1 MSARAPGQA
10 ALAEVER
17 VLEEACG
24 LTLSPGIRR
33 TLGDAFLR
41 GARELRLP
49 PEGFL
54 ARLQAGD
61 HRAVTTLVEAAV
73 VGETYF
79 FRHPEQLAAVRQVLL
94 AGAPRDRPLS
104 IWSAGCATGEEPY
117 TLAMEL
123 VDAGR
128 AGLGDRILA
137 TDVSSRALA
146 VAREARYG
154 EWSLRRL
161 EPVLRKRHFDAHP
174 PQVQV
179 RSEIRGLVEFRRHN
193 LVRETPPG
201 NGFDLVLCRNVLIY
215 FNPPTAALVV
225 EKLAIS
231 LARGGVLVLGPVEAP
246 LAAGRDLERIDLGG
260 ASIFRAPGGRPL
272 RGAAAAGR
280 SPSLEPATRPARAA
294 RPEVGPGP
302 GTPRAPGL
310 GSAGLQAPAPP
321 ASSPVE
327 AAGTAPAPV
336 ADPFPSVAL
345 PAGAAAPLAAA
356 RDAAQR
362 GDLGAAEELAR
373 ATAVREL
380 SPEAWLLVSM
390 AADAR
395 GDLAAAVDAVRRAL
409 YLDPGLAL
417 GHAALVPLY
426 ARLGLQDDAARA
438 RRNAL
443 EALAGLDDA
452 APLRGVETITAGAL
466 RSALEAPSRPAPRS
480 GAQTG
485 SQG

>member
-1 MSARAPGQA
+1 MTSRNSATVP
-10 ALAEVER
+10 LAEVER

-33 TLGDAFLR
+33 TLGDAFARAARDLR
-41 GARELRLP
+41 LAPEPFLGRLRARE
-49 PEGFL
+49 
-54 ARLQAGD
+54 

-79 FRHPEQLAAVRQVLL
+79 FRHPEQLTAIRHL
-94 AGAPRDRPLS
+94 AIATAPRDRPLS

-128 AGLGDRILA
+128 SGLGDHILA

-146 VAREARYG
+146 VAKEARYG

-161 EPVLRKRHFDAHP
+161 DPIVRNRHFESQP
-174 PQVQV
+174 PQVVV
-179 RSEIRGLVEFRRHN
+179 RPQIRAMVEFRRHN
-193 LVRETPPG
+193 LVREQAPSA
-201 NGFDLVLCRNVLIY
+201 GFDLVVCRNVLIY

-225 EKLAIS
+225 EKLALS
-231 LARGGVLVLGPVEAP
+231 LVPGGILVLGPVEAP
-246 LAAGRDLERIDLGG
+246 LAAGQSLERIELDGVTV
-260 ASIFRAPGGRPL
+260 FRTPGGPPLPIPL
-272 RGAAAAGR
+272 RRR
-280 SPSLEPATRPARAA
+280 SDDVARRGERVRATDRAA
-294 RPEVGPGP
+294 EPRRQVARKQTAAPRPPPAV
-302 GTPRAPGL
+302 APPPPPP
-310 GSAGLQAPAPP
+310 APAP
-321 ASSPVE
+321 AL
-327 AAGTAPAPV
+327 
-336 ADPFPSVAL
+336 ADPSSL
-345 PAGAAAPLAAA
+345 QAA
-356 RDAAQR
+356 RDAASR
-362 GDLGAAEELAR
+362 GDLPAAEALAR
-373 ATAVREL
+373 SAATREL
-380 SPEAWLLVSM
+380 CPEAWLLVSM

-426 ARLGLQDDAARA
+426 ARLGLPDEAARA

-452 APLRGVETITAGAL
+452 APLRGVEAVTAGAL
-466 RSALEAPSRPAPRS
+466 RSALEAQSRPA
-480 GAQTG
+480 GAQG
-485 SQG
+485 VHAGGHG

>member
-1 MSARAPGQA
+1 MSARTAVQA
-10 ALAEVER
+10 SLAEVER

-24 LTLSPGIRR
+24 LTLSPGIRK

-41 GARELRLP
+41 AARELRLP
-49 PEGFL
+49 PEAFL
-54 ARLQAGD
+54 ARLQAGE

-79 FRHPEQLAAVRQVLL
+79 FRHPEQLAAVRQLKL
-94 AGAPRDRPLS
+94 AEAPRGRPLA

-123 VDAGR
+123 WDAGR

-154 EWSLRRL
+154 EWSLRRID
-161 EPVLRKRHFDAHP
+161 PALRRRHFEAHP
-174 PQVQV
+174 PQVKV
-179 RSEIRGLVEFRRHN
+179 RREIREMVEFRRHN
-193 LVRETPPG
+193 LVREVAPG
-201 NGFDLVLCRNVLIY
+201 NAFDLILCRNVLIY

-225 EKLAIS
+225 EKLAVS
-231 LARGGVLVLGPVEAP
+231 LAPGGMLVLGPVEAP
-246 LAAGRDLERIDLGG
+246 LAAGRDLERIDQEG
-260 ASIFRAPGGRPL
+260 ATIFRARGGRSPPARAGAPL
-272 RGAAAAGR
+272 LPPERARRAEGASGPSAAAAPGAKA
-280 SPSLEPATRPARAA
+280 PRPAPPPLEAA
-294 RPEVGPGP
+294 PPP
-302 GTPRAPGL
+302 L
-310 GSAGLQAPAPP
+310 APAPP
-321 ASSPVE
+321 APGPLE
-327 AAGTAPAPV
+327 AAR
-336 ADPFPSVAL
+336 
-345 PAGAAAPLAAA
+345 AAA
-356 RDAAQR
+356 RR
-362 GDLGAAEELAR
+362 GDLSAAEDLAR
-373 ATAVREL
+373 AAALREL
-380 SPEAWLLVSM
+380 CPEAWLLVSM

-426 ARLGLQDDAARA
+426 ARLGLQDEAARA

-466 RSALEAPSRPAPRS
+466 RNALEAPSRPAQRP

>member
-1 MSARAPGQA
+1 MSARVTSPA

-17 VLEEACG
+17 VLEDACG

-41 GARELRLP
+41 AARELRLAP
-49 PEGFL
+49 DAFL
-54 ARLQAGD
+54 VRLRAGD

-79 FRHPEQLAAVRQVLL
+79 FRHPEQLAAIRQLCI
-94 AGAPRDRPLS
+94 AAAPRERPLS

-123 VDAGR
+123 ANAGR
-128 AGLGDRILA
+128 VGLGDRILA

-161 EPVLRKRHFDAHP
+161 AAELRGRHFDAYP
-174 PQVQV
+174 PHVEV
-179 RSEIRGLVEFRRHN
+179 RADIRAAVEFRRHN
-193 LVRETPPG
+193 LVREAAPG
-201 NGFDLVLCRNVLIY
+201 TGFDLVLCRNVLIY

-225 EKLAIS
+225 EKLAVS
-231 LARGGVLVLGPVEAP
+231 LAPGGFLVLGPVEAP
-246 LAAGRDLERIDLGG
+246 LAAERDLERVEHEG
-260 ASIFRAPGGRPL
+260 ATIFRARGAKPLAARPARRTAPSTSAPLPGRAPGARPL
-272 RGAAAAGR
+272 EDEERAAAWKPRAAPRPAVFLAPVPAPAAAA
-280 SPSLEPATRPARAA
+280 PPPVPA
-294 RPEVGPGP
+294 GP
-302 GTPRAPGL
+302 
-310 GSAGLQAPAPP
+310 PAPP
-321 ASSPVE
+321 V
-327 AAGTAPAPV
+327 
-336 ADPFPSVAL
+336 
-345 PAGAAAPLAAA
+345 PLAAA
-356 RDAAQR
+356 RDAALR
-362 GDLGAAEELAR
+362 GDLSAAEELAR
-373 ATAVREL
+373 AAAVREL

-390 AADAR
+390 AAEAR

-426 ARLGLQDDAARA
+426 ARLGLHDDAARA

-452 APLRGVETITAGAL
+452 APLRGVESITAGAL
-466 RSALEAPSRPAPRS
+466 RSALETQPQAARRL